1 MSDLTP
7 KTVMNVSLSE
17 EESSSVKSRKLNED
31 HKLDDMEI
39 HTNRKNT
46 NNNVI
51 QSVSYA
57 LLGVSDRKNSPEYSN
72 TFKRHLKK
80 IKARRR
86 STSLLSSF
94 HADLLSTKK
103 NENLVWSQIE
113 PILTEAKETLKRRW
127 DINVEE
133 FVFCLKAPYTK
144 VKLSQKSDAILI
156 MESWNKVLAFKSKFA
171 EALVSRWRVLLAADE
186 IEEKFEDEKTNF
198 EQYFWV
204 KNIMSSSSSSS
215 TSHEYTTDRYIEMEA
230 LRMIESNSDPFY
242 SYFGKRTPDL
252 GMILISMLD
261 TAVRDLCPHT
271 QTVQREAYRKIEGSK
286 DLNTEISDLFFVEDD
301 CVYFSD
307 YCDLLCSYSVKP
319 KHWFLFVDAFK
330 WAMENQN
337 PYSLEDEKDDI
348 TKHDEKQSIHAK
360 FVSGM
365 IVLPMIEAYARR
377 SVRIQ
382 ETDFTDLKNYIQIQT
397 KYYEAES
404 TIMEVLKDS
413 FAKFFLTDSEAEDHF
428 SDLDIEEIS
437 FYLLEV

>member
-7 KTVMNVSLSE
+7 KTVMNVSPSE
-17 EESSSVKSRKLNED
+17 EESSSVT
-31 HKLDDMEI
+31 LDDMEI

-51 QSVSYA
+51 QSVSHA
-57 LLGVSDRKNSPEYSN
+57 LLGVSDKKNPPEYSN
-72 TFKRHLKK
+72 TFKRHLEK

-113 PILTEAKETLKRRW
+113 PILTEAKETLKRKW

-133 FVFCLKAPYTK
+133 FVFCLKAPYTQ
-144 VKLSQKSDAILI
+144 VKLSQKSDAILM
-156 MESWNKVLAFKSKFA
+156 MESWNKVLAFKYKFA
-171 EALVSRWRVLLAADE
+171 EALVNRWRLLLAADE

-198 EQYFWV
+198 EQHFWV
-204 KNIMSSSSSSS
+204 KNIMSSSSSSSS

-230 LRMIESNSDPFY
+230 LRMIESNTDPVY

-271 QTVQREAYRKIEGSK
+271 QTVLREAYRKIEGSK
-286 DLNTEISDLFFVEDD
+286 DLNTEISDLFFAEGN

-307 YCDLLCSYSVKP
+307 YCNLFCSYGVKP

-348 TKHDEKQSIHAK
+348 TKDDETQSIHAK
-360 FVSGM
+360 FVSGL
-365 IVLPMIEAYARR
+365 IVLPMIEAYARH

-382 ETDFTDLKNYIQIQT
+382 ETDFTDLKDYIQIQT
-397 KYYEAES
+397 KYYGAES
-404 TIMEVLKDS
+404 TIMEVLQDS